1 MLGRLKELARVNPG
15 ALLRGGLNP
24 AAVLHMKDYGPMLG
38 EETQE
43 D

>member
-24 AAVLHMKDYGPMLG
+24 AAVLQMKDYGPMLG